1 MEIENMKD
9 GVVLKRRQ
17 GNKIKWTQFIAA
29 YSSLNLTF
37 GTDHLPAISGLARD
51 FADRRTENPPG
62 RYLAGHWS
70 NTLHEELVWFVGD
83 PLLRYRD
90 KQATSRDR
98 DNDAVVSPVAQN
110 SKINKYVGPSWSWA
124 SVFETIRYRGWDDES
139 ELQCEILDSSVT
151 LDGTDEYGAV
161 APDCSLTVRGRLS
174 RSSWS
179 MVRGDNATEYVLS
192 DFVGTQRLDRYE
204 APGIRFLPD
213 YTITFAD
220 SHQITPSEDL
230 FILPMVERGVKLTRW
245 SYAVN
250 EQESVKKE
258 LAFAGRVR
266 NKQCLV
272 LRKLSSTKT
281 SVSSYERV
289 GFTEFASIRA
299 GSENEDLNSYVDETL
314 VIL

>member
-1 MEIENMKD
+1 
-9 GVVLKRRQ
+9 
-17 GNKIKWTQFIAA
+17 
-29 YSSLNLTF
+29 
-37 GTDHLPAISGLARD
+37 
-51 FADRRTENPPG
+51 
-62 RYLAGHWS
+62 LAGHWS

-90 KQATSRDR
+90 KPSTSRDR
-98 DNDAVVSPVAQN
+98 DSHAVVSPVAQN
-110 SKINKYVGPSWSWA
+110 SKISKYIAPSWSWA

-139 ELQCEILDSSVT
+139 KLQCEILDSSVT

-161 APDCSLTVRGRLS
+161 APDCSLMVRGRLS

-179 MVRGDNATEYVLS
+179 VVRGDNATEYVLS

-204 APGIRFLPD
+204 APGIHFLPD
-213 YTITFAD
+213 YTITYAD
-220 SHQITPSEDL
+220 SHQISPSEDF
-230 FILPMVERGVKLTRW
+230 FILPMVERGVKLMQY
-245 SYAVN
+245 SYN
-250 EQESVKKE
+250 LKEKESVEKE
-258 LAFAGRVR
+258 LAFARRVR

-272 LRKLSSTKT
+272 LRKLSSTKDSM
-281 SVSSYERV
+281 SVYERV